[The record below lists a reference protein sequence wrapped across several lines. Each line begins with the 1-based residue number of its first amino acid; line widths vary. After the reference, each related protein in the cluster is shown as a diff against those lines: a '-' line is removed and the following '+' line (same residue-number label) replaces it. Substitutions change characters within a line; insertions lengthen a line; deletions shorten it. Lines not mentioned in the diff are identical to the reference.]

1 MTFLKL
7 FPYEFIVHIK
17 KKKFLIKLNCQILQD
32 YGLNWQKNSSEKPF
46 LSVSFPSLFLNLMGL
61 TYWGCKVNSGVPPKD
76 VFLFSHMLLLLD
88 AWNSFFGN
96 DV

>member
-1 MTFLKL
+1 
-7 FPYEFIVHIK
+7 
-17 KKKFLIKLNCQILQD
+17 
-32 YGLNWQKNSSEKPF
+32 
-46 LSVSFPSLFLNLMGL
+46 VSFPSLFLDLMGL
-61 TYWGCKVNSGVPPKD
+61 IGWGCKVNSGVSLKN

>member
-1 MTFLKL
+1 MDGTD
-7 FPYEFIVHIK
+7 K
-17 KKKFLIKLNCQILQD
+17 KI
-32 YGLNWQKNSSEKPF
+32 SSEKPF
-46 LSVSFPSLFLNLMGL
+46 LSVSFPSLFLDLMGL
-61 TYWGCKVNSGVPPKD
+61 IGWGCKVNSGVSLKN